1 MSRSI
6 CVKCITSLC
15 YHPGE
20 TACNLSRRGL
30 QTWASVICM
39 TTDIKW
45 QHRRTKNNLFL
56 CPGANYLLLT
66 FSAPTIYLLQSPNL
80 NSEAE
85 VPKSFLSRKT
95 INKQRYAASDWNFIF
110 PSKCSVQVSTGQKWS
125 CGENLPSCDDLVQ
138 ECVCDY
144 VPVVSMICVSPH
156 CTSFSVILYRGVLG
170 HNTVDESKAYVSD
183 TVCES
188 AVTAPWK
195 WKSVRVCVCV
205 CQMSPQ

>member
-1 MSRSI
+1 MSKRYLHDHRYK
-6 CVKCITSLC
+6 V
-15 YHPGE
+15 
-20 TACNLSRRGL
+20 AA
-30 QTWASVICM
+30 QTH
-39 TTDIKW
+39 KE
-45 QHRRTKNNLFL
+45 QLLFL